1 MTISAG
7 TRTRNL
13 WIRSPARSSIAPQ
26 RPHHTHS
33 ISTRTEKAHT
43 FCITSHLGHP
53 ALSSGGGAGTAGKSG
68 VEIHPQAPS
77 KLFPVPWVLGP
88 QRTGGPGW
96 HSFSVPEALMGQD
109 GAGAWAPS
117 SPSPG
122 RRQERLSILML
133 IRQSSP
139 SPAREPGT
147 RSTATPLPRCGF
159 IPPGCSQTGAG
170 QSWGIQGSPPFLRQR
185 TCSRKETA

>member
-1 MTISAG
+1 M
-7 TRTRNL
+7 
-13 WIRSPARSSIAPQ
+13 
-26 RPHHTHS
+26 
-33 ISTRTEKAHT
+33 
-43 FCITSHLGHP
+43 
-53 ALSSGGGAGTAGKSG
+53 
-68 VEIHPQAPS
+68 EIHPQAPS

-88 QRTGGPGW
+88 QRTGGPGRQ
-96 HSFSVPEALMGQD
+96 SFSVPEALMGQD

-147 RSTATPLPRCGF
+147 RSTATPPLSLAVVSSHPD
-159 IPPGCSQTGAG
+159 A
-170 QSWGIQGSPPFLRQR
+170 LRQGLGRAGGSREALLSRDKGPAPVKRQREGGGRARRGSRAPDPAPALSPKSR
-185 TCSRKETA
+185 TRQPVKPGKRWPGSDVLCLHHLPWNYG